1 MFELEVDA
9 NFSAAHFL
17 RGYQGKCENLHGHN
31 YKVRL
36 TVAGPSLNHIGLLVD
51 FKELKRSMG
60 TVLER
65 LDHCNL
71 NDLEMFRD
79 ANPSAENIA
88 AYLFHEFDAMLGYST
103 DHPAAT
109 VTRVRVWE
117 AEGRSASYI
126 RES

>member
-1 MFELEVDA
+1 MFELEADA
-9 NFSAAHFL
+9 SFSAAHFL

-60 TVLER
+60 VVLER

-71 NDLEMFRD
+71 NDLEMFREV
-79 ANPSAENIA
+79 NPSAENIA
-88 AYLFHEFDAMLGYST
+88 AYLFHEFDAVLLSFTG
-103 DHPAAT
+103 HPAG

-117 AEGRSASYI
+117 AEGRSASYT
-126 RES
+126 RGS

>member
-9 NFSAAHFL
+9 CFSAAHSL

-36 TVAGPSLNHIGLLVD
+36 TVAGPSLDHIGLLVD
-51 FKELKRSMG
+51 FKELKRSMAK
-60 TVLER
+60 VLEQ

-71 NDLEMFRD
+71 NDLEIFREV
-79 ANPSAENIA
+79 NPSAENIA
-88 AYLFHEFDAMLGYST
+88 AYLFHQFDAMLAQST
-103 DHPAAT
+103 GQPAR

-117 AEGRSASYI
+117 AEGRSASYTQ
-126 RES
+126 EN

>member
-51 FKELKRSMG
+51 FKELKRSMCA
-60 TVLER
+60 VLER

-71 NDLEMFRD
+71 NDLEIFREI
-79 ANPSAENIA
+79 NPSAENIA
-88 AYLFHEFDAMLGYST
+88 AYLFHQFDDMLSHST
-103 DHPAAT
+103 VHTAE
-109 VTRVRVWE
+109 VTCVRVWE
-117 AEGRSASYI
+117 AEGRSASFT
-126 RES
+126 RDS

>member
-9 NFSAAHFL
+9 SFSAAHFL
-17 RGYQGKCENLHGHN
+17 LGYEGKCENLHGHN

-36 TVAGPSLNHIGLLVD
+36 TVAGPSLNHIGLLFD

-65 LDHCNL
+65 FDHCNL
-71 NDLEMFRD
+71 NELEMFREV
-79 ANPSAENIA
+79 NPSAENIA
-88 AYLFHEFDAMLGYST
+88 AYLFHEFDAMLSYST
-103 DHPAAT
+103 GHPIA
-109 VTRVRVWE
+109 VTHVRVWE
-117 AEGRSASYI
+117 AEGRSASYN